1 MALKIFNTMSRR
13 KEEFVPLK
21 PHFVRMYTC
30 GLTVYDYMHIGH
42 ARTYCFWDV
51 LRRWL
56 RHSGY
61 QVVSVINYT
70 DIEDKI
76 IARANETGEDVSS
89 LSRKFIAA
97 FDDDIRW
104 LGIEPWTITCR
115 ATDFVPQMIEMVKA
129 LVDKGFGYV
138 VEGDVYFSVE
148 KFRGYGKL
156 SGHNLDDL
164 IAGSRVEV
172 DERKRNP
179 ADFALW
185 KSAKE
190 GEPFWDSPWG
200 KGRPGWH
207 IECSVMSMNYLGDT
221 LDIHG
226 GAVDNM
232 FPHHE
237 NEIAQSESYT
247 GKPFSKYWMH
257 PEHLL
262 MEGTKMSKS
271 LGNFLTVHD
280 LKEQSVDP
288 RAVRLYFLMNHYK
301 TQMNFSDEGLAAAQ
315 ASLERIQNFYD
326 LLDERMVALKQQLI
340 EDKSIPLD
348 DHLAEALIQAAEDQP
363 RPDNALQESAD
374 LRVKFKTA
382 MDDDLNTTAALGAVF
397 ELIKNLNT
405 DPAGMIPTV
414 LSALVFQLAV
424 NNRLN
429 LLGLGTFEGKSPA
442 LRRFENLSR
451 LASIVQRYWPEG
463 VEVTTQV
470 TEHHA
475 RASEQVLAAFVEP
488 EIQKRND
495 ARARKDFK
503 EADAI
508 RDRLADMGVIL
519 EDTPSGT
526 RWHVKPGSGAE

>member
-1 MALKIFNTMSRR
+1 MALKIFNTVSRR
-13 KEEFVPLK
+13 KEEFVSLK

-70 DIEDKI
+70 DIEDKL
-76 IARANETGEDVSS
+76 IARSNESGVPVRE
-89 LSRKFIAA
+89 LSEKFIKA

-104 LGIEPWTITCR
+104 LGIEPWTINCR
-115 ATDFVPQMIEMVKA
+115 ASDFVQEMIEMVKA
-129 LVDKGFGYV
+129 LVEKGFGYV
-138 VEGDVYFSVE
+138 IDGDVYFSVE

-190 GEPFWDSPWG
+190 GEPFWESPWG

-207 IECSVMSMNYLGDT
+207 IECSVMSMNYLGET
-221 LDIHG
+221 FDIHG

-237 NEIAQSESYT
+237 NEIAQSEAYT
-247 GKPFSKYWMH
+247 GKPFAKYWMH

-271 LGNFLTVHD
+271 LGNFVTVRE
-280 LKEQSVDP
+280 LREQKVDP

-315 ASLERIQNFYD
+315 ASLERIESFLSDMRERSQGAMTAEEQ
-326 LLDERMVALKQQLI
+326 DEEGFGI
-340 EDKSIPLD
+340 ST
-348 DHLAEALIQAAEDQP
+348 
-363 RPDNALQESAD
+363 SAVTSTAVLSHD
-374 LRVKFKTA
+374 FEMA
-382 MDDDLNTTAALGAVF
+382 MDDDLNTPAALGAVF
-397 ELIKNLNT
+397 ALVKGVNT
-405 DPAGMIPTV
+405 DPDTLVPDPE
-414 LSALVFQLAV
+414 SAQAILGLVEM
-424 NNRLN
+424 
-429 LLGLGTFEGKSPA
+429 LLGRLGVETKSGDVSAEAIA
-442 LRRFENLSR
+442 LRALS
-451 LASIVQRYWPEG
+451 
-463 VEVTTQV
+463 
-470 TEHHA
+470 
-475 RASEQVLAAFVEP
+475 AFVEP

-495 ARARKDFK
+495 ARARKDFR

-508 RDRLADMGVIL
+508 RDRLAEMGIVL

-526 RWHVKPGSGAE
+526 RWRVKPEGGARSDGDS